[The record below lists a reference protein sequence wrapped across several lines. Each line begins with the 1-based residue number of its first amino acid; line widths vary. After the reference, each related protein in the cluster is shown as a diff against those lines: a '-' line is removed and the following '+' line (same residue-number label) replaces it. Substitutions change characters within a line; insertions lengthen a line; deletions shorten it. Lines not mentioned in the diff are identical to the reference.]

1 MLAVG
6 WGRICQFVYQVIV
19 PARPQFADTNSSHV
33 HTGREKSWSPVR
45 ELLSHPNS
53 DSIHKKICRRGGLG
67 CGGRSRTDFS
77 DMEASVFTSLT
88 DSPILQ
94 ELPGNKVLCHVCF

>member
-1 MLAVG
+1 MYRVSVLV
-6 WGRICQFVYQVIV
+6 
-19 PARPQFADTNSSHV
+19 RPQFADTNSSHV

-53 DSIHKKICRRGGLG
+53 DLIHKRIRRRGELG
-67 CGGRSRTDFS
+67 CGGRSRTDFP
-77 DMEASVFTSLT
+77 DREAAVFTVLT

-94 ELPGNKVLCHVCF
+94 D